1 MKRSRASSMQK
12 ESFFWQSNKN
22 LPSSFLLT
30 IIVFLFA
37 IILLSQLIHWEPV
50 RFFQL
55 YDLLKFDSSLST
67 MECNNGQF
75 IKTSR
80 YFKSRDLRNNVHL
93 FAHIKQ
99 IIKSRIGFQYISL
112 IDKEPIDKMSIIVRV
127 WQAIKIHSKSNN
139 IFIRM

>member
-1 MKRSRASSMQK
+1 
-12 ESFFWQSNKN
+12 
-22 LPSSFLLT
+22 
-30 IIVFLFA
+30 
-37 IILLSQLIHWEPV
+37 
-50 RFFQL
+50 
-55 YDLLKFDSSLST
+55 

-93 FAHIKQ
+93 FAHKKK

-112 IDKEPIDKMSIIVRV
+112 IDKEAIDKMSTMVRL

-139 IFIRM
+139 IFLSECDG